1 MSIAFDSIKQ
11 GLQDAIAHAKGDL
24 RLVLLYSWAASNFHV
39 LVPKKRG
46 AGYLAVPYGHHPNP
60 GLDQIAARVRV
71 DVTGLDGAL
80 CFECGG
86 AVFHGGDAARAAFAS
101 KIMPALEAHY
111 GMASREI
118 PEGEF
123 WRLHPLGGKS

>member
-1 MSIAFDSIKQ
+1 MFWCRRSA
-11 GLQDAIAHAKGDL
+11 GWAIWPCLTAIT
-24 RLVLLYSWAASNFHV
+24 
-39 LVPKKRG
+39 PT
-46 AGYLAVPYGHHPNP
+46 P
-60 GLDQIAARVRV
+60 GLDQIAARARV

-86 AVFHGGDAARAAFAS
+86 AVFHGGDAERAAFAS